1 MCVRD
6 AGRGVFVCACVR
18 LQSQV
23 FCHIECTTIDPKF
36 GLVMRSEQ
44 LADGQN
50 RAHGLPDEVKMSS
63 WRTLEGV
70 SLAKK
75 LA

>member
-1 MCVRD
+1 MCLCETAKPGILSHRVHNYR
-6 AGRGVFVCACVR
+6 
-18 LQSQV
+18 SK
-23 FCHIECTTIDPKF
+23 I